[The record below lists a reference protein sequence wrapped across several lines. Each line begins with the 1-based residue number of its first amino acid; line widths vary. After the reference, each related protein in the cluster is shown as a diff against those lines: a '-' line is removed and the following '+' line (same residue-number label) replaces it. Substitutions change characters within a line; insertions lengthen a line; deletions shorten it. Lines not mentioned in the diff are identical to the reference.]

1 MVFFRKRSRL
11 GIDVPDVPIYGAP
24 VKKSIAASALAISL
38 VLGQGHCLRAADAPA
53 PTATKRMA
61 YAYVIPAHLTPEEK
75 GWFKTFQEGNFLSIG
90 WQEISAEIMDKT
102 PPEQKD
108 AQLVALENLGTKI
121 GLEWCRPNAVRKVNS
136 SMLKEWGDILRNTAR
151 TNPAQLASAI
161 AFIDR
166 KVDSVLD

>member
-1 MVFFRKRSRL
+1 MVFFRKHSRL
-11 GIDVPDVPIYGAP
+11 KTDVPDVAVYGKP
-24 VKKSIAASALAISL
+24 VKKRIAASAVALFL
-38 VLGQGHCLRAADAPA
+38 LLGQGAVRAAEAPA
-53 PTATKRMA
+53 PVVNKRVA
-61 YAYVIPAHLTPEEK
+61 YNYVIPAHLTAEEK
-75 GWFKTFQEGNFLSIG
+75 GWFKTFQDGNFLSIG

-102 PPEQKD
+102 PPDQKA
-108 AQLVALENLGTKI
+108 AQLEALEALGTKI

-136 SMLKEWGDILRNTAR
+136 SMLKEWGDILRKTAR

>member
-11 GIDVPDVPIYGAP
+11 GINVPDVPVYGAL
-24 VKKSIAASALAISL
+24 VKKSILVSAVVLFL
-38 VLGQGHCLRAADAPA
+38 TLGQGPVSLAADGPA
-53 PTATKRMA
+53 PVAKKRVA
-61 YAYVIPAHLTPEEK
+61 YDYVIPAHLTAEEK
-75 GWFKTFQEGNFLSIG
+75 GWFKTFQDGNFLSIG

-102 PPEQKD
+102 PPDQKA
-108 AQLVALENLGTKI
+108 AQLEALEALGTKI

-136 SMLKEWGDILRNTAR
+136 SMLKEWGDILRKTAR

>member
-1 MVFFRKRSRL
+1 MV
-11 GIDVPDVPIYGAP
+11 
-24 VKKSIAASALAISL
+24 LAISL
-38 VLGQGHCLRAADAPA
+38 VLSQGHCLLAADTPAPA
-53 PTATKRMA
+53 SKKRVA
-61 YAYVIPAHLTPEEK
+61 YAYVVPAHLTPEER
-75 GWFKTFQEGNFLSIG
+75 GWFKTFQEGNILSIG

-102 PPEQKD
+102 PPEQKE

-136 SMLKEWGDILRNTAR
+136 SMLKQWGDILRNTAR
-151 TNPAQLASAI
+151 TNPEQLASAI